1 MNHLADL
8 TNLTQAELLILSGI
22 VFLAAMVRGF
32 SGFGLSAVVM
42 AMAVFI
48 LPPLALI
55 PMLWFLEM
63 AGSIAMFKGGL
74 ADADRGAAKGLIIG
88 SAIGLPAGLLLTLQ
102 MPIEASKAVAL
113 SVLIALALSQL
124 AKLRLPFLAT
134 TAGTYGSG
142 FGAGIV
148 TGLAGAG
155 GMLIALYTLARNLPA
170 RTMRGTL
177 SIYLM
182 GAGLLGLITHL
193 TLGTMDQTAI
203 ARGLFFII
211 PTLLGLYA
219 GRALFLPRLEPY
231 YKPFCLT
238 LLLGLASLGL
248 IRTVSN

>member
-1 MNHLADL
+1 MNLLADL
-8 TNLTQAELLILSGI
+8 TNLTTTEVLLLSGI
-22 VFLAAMVRGF
+22 IFVASMVRGF

-42 AMAVFI
+42 ASAIFI

-63 AGSIAMFKGGL
+63 AGSLAMFKGGIK
-74 ADADRGAAKGLIIG
+74 DADKPTAKGLIIG
-88 SAIGLPAGLLLTLQ
+88 SAIGLPVGLLINMQLVT
-102 MPIEASKAVAL
+102 ETSK
-113 SVLIALALSQL
+113 ALALSILIVLAISQL
-124 AKLRLPFLAT
+124 AKVKLPFLAT
-134 TAGTYGSG
+134 TFGTYGTG
-142 FGAGIV
+142 FGAGVV
-148 TGLAGAG
+148 TGFAGAG
-155 GMLIALYTLARNLPA
+155 GMLIALYTLARDLPA

-177 SIYLM
+177 SIYLL
-182 GAGLLGLITHL
+182 GAGLLGIITHIL
-193 TLGTMDQTAI
+193 VGTMDQTAI

-219 GRALFLPRLEPY
+219 GRALFIPRLEPY

>member
-1 MNHLADL
+1 MNLLADL
-8 TNLTQAELLILSGI
+8 TNLTTTEVLILSAI
-22 VFLAAMVRGF
+22 VFVAAMVRGF

-42 AMAVFI
+42 AGTVFI
-48 LPPLALI
+48 LPPLHLI

-63 AGSIAMFKGGL
+63 AGSLAMFKGGIK
-74 ADADRGAAKGLIIG
+74 DADTSVAKGLIVG
-88 SAIGLPAGLLLTLQ
+88 SACGLPVGLLLNMQLPT
-102 MPIEASKAVAL
+102 ETSKAVAL
-113 SVLIALALSQL
+113 TILIVLATTQL
-124 AKLRLPFLAT
+124 VKLRMPFLAT

-148 TGLAGAG
+148 TGFAGAG
-155 GMLIALYTLARNLPA
+155 GMFIALYMLARQLGP
-170 RTMRGTL
+170 RTMRGTM
-177 SIYLM
+177 SIYLL
-182 GAGLLGLITHL
+182 GAGVLGLITHL
-193 TLGTMDQTAI
+193 TIGTMDQTAI

-219 GRALFLPRLEPY
+219 GRAFFVPRLEPY